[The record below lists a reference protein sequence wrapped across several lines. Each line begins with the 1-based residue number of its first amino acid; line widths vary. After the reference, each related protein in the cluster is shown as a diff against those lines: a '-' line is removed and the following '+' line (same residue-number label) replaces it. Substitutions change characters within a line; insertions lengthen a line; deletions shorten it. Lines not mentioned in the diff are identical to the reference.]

1 MSKEEA
7 EFVKRIPSNGYKIEN
22 SGPHSFKEMGLTHPE
37 NFVIEI
43 LDKKRNGY
51 YVELGAYHSQ
61 IVSNTYQ
68 LEKSYN
74 WNGVSFEIV
83 TEFYEEISAN
93 RKNPCILGDA
103 TQFNYIKYF
112 EENNFPKQ
120 IDFLQIDI
128 DGGYNNLGRP
138 SSNPNL
144 SLLGLISLPLNT
156 YRFSVITFEH
166 DVSTY
171 FKLDSQRDAS
181 REILDSLG
189 YALVVK
195 APHEDWWVDP
205 NVIPY
210 QKFMKYRRSY

>member
-1 MSKEEA
+1 MNQNDNSMQDT
-7 EFVKRIPSNGYKIEN
+7 SSGYKIEN
-22 SGPHSFKEMGLTHPE
+22 LGQHSSKEMGLAHPE
-37 NFVIEI
+37 NFVLDI

-61 IVSNTYQ
+61 LVSNTYQ
-68 LEKSYN
+68 LEKDYN

-83 TEFYEEISAN
+83 PEFHKEISAN

-103 TQFNYIKYF
+103 TQFNYTKYF

-120 IDFLQIDI
+120 IDFLQVDI
-128 DGGYNNLGRP
+128 DGGYNDFGRP
-138 SSNPNL
+138 ASNPNL

-166 DVSTY
+166 DSSTY
-171 FKLDSQRDAS
+171 FKLKSQRDAS

-189 YALVVK
+189 YSLVVK

-205 NVIPY
+205 NVIGY
-210 QKFMKYRRSY
+210 RKFMKYFRG

>member
-1 MSKEEA
+1 MQNT
-7 EFVKRIPSNGYKIEN
+7 SNGYTIEN
-22 SGPHSFKEMGLTHPE
+22 LGQHSSKEMGLGHPE
-37 NFVIEI
+37 NFVLDI

-51 YVELGAYHSQ
+51 YVELGAYNSQ

-68 LEKSYN
+68 LEKEYN

-83 TEFYEEISAN
+83 PEFHEEISAN

-103 TQFNYIKYF
+103 TQFNYTKYF

-120 IDFLQIDI
+120 IDFLQVDI
-128 DGGYNNLGRP
+128 DGGYNNFGRP
-138 SSNPNL
+138 TSNPNL

-166 DVSTY
+166 DARTY
-171 FKLDSQRDAS
+171 FKLESQRDAS

-205 NVIPY
+205 NVIGY
-210 QKFMKYRRSY
+210 KKFMKYFRG